1 MPIKKLIKF
10 YTGKGGVVF
19 PVRTSLKG
27 GYKPKLVK
35 EKTKYAK
42 VPKKRNKRM
51 SRVAKRK

>member
-10 YTGKGGVVF
+10 YTG
-19 PVRTSLKG
+19 KG